1 MRHTRWS
8 LSAVCAAALLLS
20 ACAKSYVLVSFGHPG
35 ELAAEATATP
45 LATAMPAI
53 RKVAVRAPAGCAR
66 DAAPATGAGG
76 LAVRSRA
83 ILESRCD
90 AWLSELE
97 KALAARY
104 EVVGWRELAQGERA
118 DRAGS
123 GRAAGADL
131 VLVVTELHAEPLLV
145 SAAERAAVR
154 LARATPRG
162 DPAPGEPLSPDED
175 AAIRRLVAARY
186 PDGALVGVRAA
197 LEISAV
203 PAAGGEPLFTYRA
216 QVSDALAGA
225 LDQRML
231 LRGRAGSWRP
241 VVPRGWRPE
250 APPAAPPARAASPE
264 SSPGSSAESSA
275 SAPPAPASSAESS
288 ASAPAPAA
296 PAEDPVRARI
306 RELAAAVAADLVATF
321 PTAG

>member
-8 LSAVCAAALLLS
+8 LPAVCAATLLLS
-20 ACAKSYVLVSFGHPG
+20 GCAKSYVLVSFGHPG

-53 RKVAVRAPAGCAR
+53 RKVAVQAPAGCAR
-66 DAAPATGAGG
+66 GGASTAGAGG

-97 KALAARY
+97 KALAARF

-118 DRAGS
+118 DRAGAA
-123 GRAAGADL
+123 RAAGAEL

-145 SAAERAAVR
+145 SAAEPAAVR

-175 AAIRRLVAARY
+175 ASIRRLVAARY

-216 QVSDALAGA
+216 QVSDALAGVV
-225 LDQRML
+225 DQRML

-241 VVPRGWRPE
+241 VAPRGWKPE
-250 APPAAPPARAASPE
+250 ATP
-264 SSPGSSAESSA
+264 A
-275 SAPPAPASSAESS
+275 SA
-288 ASAPAPAA
+288 APAA